1 MSGTHSCTSTP
12 WIPWPHMLVILISW
26 CKTIFRCL
34 LYGLLFLFP
43 SLKYAT
49 WWVASTTKVKSISCN
64 PHRQPENKND
74 EQHLTLHTWLLNP
87 KCSHLNI
94 YLNSQL
100 RSVDSAECT
109 TPARS
114 STGADAC
121 RSAFSTYWI
130 GLGRI
135 SESQGPSGHRSQWDQ
150 LLSETV
156 PQTPVIPPRYIA
168 AYTGNNVLLI
178 TVFPKR
184 CSLH

>member
-1 MSGTHSCTSTP
+1 MQSASVSFSCTSQPNYKMSGTHSCISTP

-100 RSVDSAECT
+100 QSLSLPQGIKDLLH
-109 TPARS
+109 
-114 STGADAC
+114 C
-121 RSAFSTYWI
+121 RRGFYSKCRRNITHCSRYWI
-130 GLGRI
+130 WK
-135 SESQGPSGHRSQWDQ
+135 QW
-150 LLSETV
+150 
-156 PQTPVIPPRYIA
+156 
-168 AYTGNNVLLI
+168 G
-178 TVFPKR
+178 
-184 CSLH
+184 